1 MKGHS
6 SQYLTLNEL
15 ANSSLHDLGESSHR
29 REQFLHWGLDYYKK
43 LRMDVAREVKTI
55 SLGMTPWKSVILPE
69 DCVDW
74 IAWGIKS
81 GEMIKTF
88 VNDNRIAP
96 RSDAQNNEEPSAP
109 TFDNVDL
116 SAEGVVF
123 YNFTEYGEDAGKLYG
138 QLIKDN
144 GLGYFNPNKH
154 QGVDEIQLS
163 ASVTSGTRIYLMY
176 LSTLFDPT
184 RESVVHP
191 YAQFYIRYGIHYEN
205 LKHKRRAGDRKIT
218 GDMVKEAKQELDD
231 ELCQLV
237 ERRADWNIESIIEAS
252 REAYRLTPK
261 R

>member
-1 MKGHS
+1 MKGHTS
-6 SQYLTLNEL
+6 TYVTLNEIS
-15 ANSSLHDLGESSHR
+15 AKALHDLLESSHR
-29 REQFLHWGLDYYKK
+29 KEQFLMWALDYYRK
-43 LRMDVAREVKTI
+43 LRMDIAREVKTVTL
-55 SLGMTPWKSVILPE
+55 SMTPWKSVILPD

-74 IAWGIKS
+74 IAVGIKS
-81 GEMIKTF
+81 GELIKTF

-96 RSDAQNNEEPSAP
+96 RSDAQNNEEPSVP

-138 QLIKDN
+138 QLIKNN
-144 GLGYFNPNKH
+144 GLGYFNPNQH
-154 QGVDEIQLS
+154 QGVNEIQFS
-163 ASVTSGTRIYLMY
+163 ASVPAGTSIYMMY

-184 RESVVHP
+184 RDSVVHP
-191 YAQFYIRYGIHYEN
+191 YAEDFIRYGIHYEN
-205 LKHKRRAGDRKIT
+205 LKHKQRNGGRVT
-218 GDMVKEAKQELDD
+218 SDMIRIAKQELDD

-237 ERRADWNIESIIEAS
+237 ERRADWNTESIIEAS